1 MDIKYSAVV
10 NLPELLRS
18 DGKIA
23 NKLLKFAVAILPE
36 FAVLLLMSMKQVMG
50 EEAFKDTLKRF
61 RGAEAKELIKL
72 IRFLL

>member
-18 DGKIA
+18 DREIV
-23 NKLLKFAVAILPE
+23 NKLLKFVIMISLE

-50 EEAFKDTLKRF
+50 DEAFKDVLKMF